1 MAITSLITTPWG
13 GIVVAPARGLAV
25 RTSMNDFVC
34 LCGLLQPFLPDTEA
48 EVVVEAE
55 GGAGIEGGAGT
66 TAGAGAGVTSF
77 LTTA

>member
-1 MAITSLITTPWG
+1 
-13 GIVVAPARGLAV
+13 VAPARGLAV

-34 LCGLLQPFLPDTEA
+34 LCGLLQLFLPDIEA

-66 TAGAGAGVTSF
+66 TAGVGAGVTSF